1 MDKQSVSSGVKS
13 EKFFLP
19 FVLLSLLLHFLVIHY
34 SYLAKADKQELSLS
48 AKPKM
53 QERTV
58 IRIIEMKKQ
67 VVDTDDSGEKR
78 VDPKARFSG
87 KEDMF
92 FKKQTIAKSVGSF
105 KKGGGKASQLSAE
118 SLQLDPYNQKAAA
131 KLAKMALVQ
140 KPSPSTDH
148 AVRSDH
154 IEDIPLGDI
163 TQLNTSEYR
172 FYGFLERFKKQMEGH
187 WRLKVRE
194 FFEKNAYG
202 RIPASQSKFATGLII
217 SLDAKGQ
224 VIDIDV
230 DSSSGVQEVDEI
242 AISAINKVGAFPNP
256 PQEMVVD
263 GKITIPFGFVLN

>member
-1 MDKQSVSSGVKS
+1 MFHPTKIIKMIKGRRFY
-13 EKFFLP
+13 FFI
-19 FVLLSLLLHFLVIHY
+19 LLSFLFHAVGIFWI
-34 SYLAKADKQELSLS
+34 SLEKSADLVQAPKKEIRTIVQLIEKKKQ
-48 AKPKM
+48 
-53 QERTV
+53 
-58 IRIIEMKKQ
+58 Q

-78 VDPKARFSG
+78 PDSHAKFMG

-92 FKKQTIAKSVGSF
+92 FKKQTIAKAVGSF
-105 KKGGGKASQLSAE
+105 KKGQKGAQAALDRLKMNPLSPAAS
-118 SLQLDPYNQKAAA
+118 A
-131 KLAKMALVQ
+131 KLALSSAVNRQ
-140 KPSPSTDH
+140 QSQQDQ

-202 RIPASQSKFATGLII
+202 RLPASKAQFATDLVI
-217 SLDAKGQ
+217 SLNSRGQ

-230 DSSSGVQEVDEI
+230 DRSSGVQALDEI
-242 AISAINKVGAFPNP
+242 AISAIYRAGAFPNP
-256 PQEMVVD
+256 PKEMVVD